1 MNDQVENLK
10 SAISK
15 IEGKDFGIY
24 FYTIDTKGNPV
35 ASVANIY
42 EHVKILNELGYRAS
56 ILHQQNDY
64 KLNED
69 ENGMGLS
76 NWLGAEYANLPHVS
90 IESQQLQ
97 VGPSDILIIPE
108 AFAGLIKETANFPCK
123 RIVLLQAYEYIF
135 EDLQLGESW
144 AQHGINEVITTNE
157 TQKNYIEGIFKGIK
171 SHVIPLG
178 IPEFFKPNEKP
189 KKPVISISSRDKR
202 EILKLVKVFYQKYPH
217 YKFVTFRDMSGMSRE
232 KFAEELRESF
242 LSVWIDE
249 ISGFGT
255 FPIESMKC
263 DTPVIGKIPRMVPE
277 WMGTTDDKGNVTLKE
292 NGIWT
297 GNINALPDIV
307 ATMVGLFLESGIP
320 PNVTSSMS
328 ETSKDYTM
336 DELKTNVESTYGNI
350 VNSRIIELS
359 TMLKHEEA
367 KTQKET
373 EKQTE
378 ETSK

>member
-1 MNDQVENLK
+1 
-10 SAISK
+10 
-15 IEGKDFGIY
+15 
-24 FYTIDTKGNPV
+24 
-35 ASVANIY
+35 
-42 EHVKILNELGYRAS
+42 
-56 ILHQQNDY
+56 
-64 KLNED
+64 
-69 ENGMGLS
+69 
-76 NWLGAEYANLPHVS
+76 
-90 IESQQLQ
+90 
-97 VGPSDILIIPE
+97 
-108 AFAGLIKETANFPCK
+108 
-123 RIVLLQAYEYIF
+123 
-135 EDLQLGESW
+135 
-144 AQHGINEVITTNE
+144 
-157 TQKNYIEGIFKGIK
+157 
-171 SHVIPLG
+171 
-178 IPEFFKPNEKP
+178 
-189 KKPVISISSRDKR
+189 
-202 EILKLVKVFYQKYPH
+202 
-217 YKFVTFRDMSGMSRE
+217 MSGMSRE

-242 LSVWIDE
+242 LSVWVDE

-359 TMLKHEEA
+359 AMLKHEEA